1 MPSLV
6 LPRGVDKMSTRKMY
20 PPCFLLLNLIIVF
33 SSWQCASSVLPPLPS
48 RSVTSLPTEIQKE
61 GKATQYDLSASA
73 GQMVVPFP
81 ERRAH
86 RSENVFASFIDEFII
101 TLRHAKDHLIAG
113 AIARGCSIFLLYP
126 LDTIKT
132 RLQMSPSLRD
142 ALPSIT
148 SLSLFNGVLGS
159 LAGQIPY
166 GMLTFGSY
174 EVYKTNLISALPD
187 VPHTALYMLAAIL
200 GDLSGSFWLCPS
212 EMIKQ
217 SLQGGVYA
225 NIFDATSS
233 VLKTQGIGGFYRGF
247 LSQIMR
253 DVPFRAVQMPSY
265 EVVKQLYSQHF
276 ATDDEG
282 CTRPLRPVENM
293 LVGVIAGSFAA
304 ALTTPLDVIKTRYMT
319 EKVGVSFWKVGW
331 NIIEKEGIGG
341 IFSGL
346 GPRVVYVGPSCGIF
360 FLIYEAS
367 KLHLASIKTSKIVTS
382 SSSPSSS
389 LTSSSSS
396 LPTAP
401 SLTSSTSN
409 AENKFTHGTKKTQ
422 KRIRR

>member
-1 MPSLV
+1 MGAIAL
-6 LPRGVDKMSTRKMY
+6 
-20 PPCFLLLNLIIVF
+20 
-33 SSWQCASSVLPPLPS
+33 A
-48 RSVTSLPTEIQKE
+48 KE
-61 GKATQYDLSASA
+61 EDLSASSA

-86 RSENVFASFIDEFII
+86 RSANVFVSFIDEFMFS
-101 TLRHAKDHLIAG
+101 LRQAKDHLIAG

-142 ALPSIT
+142 ALPSMT

-174 EVYKTNLISALPD
+174 EVYKTNLISALPN

-212 EMIKQ
+212 EMLKQ
-217 SLQGGVYA
+217 SLQGGLYA

-276 ATDDEG
+276 ATDEEG

-293 LVGVIAGSFAA
+293 LVGAIAGSFAA

-319 EKVGVSFWKVGW
+319 EKLGGSFWKIGW
-331 NIIEKEGIGG
+331 NILEKEGIGG

-367 KLHLASIKTSKIVTS
+367 KLHLATIRTRKIFTS

-389 LTSSSSS
+389 SLPSSSSS
-396 LPTAP
+396 LSTAP
-401 SLTSSTSN
+401 SSLTPSTSN
-409 AENKFTHGTKKTQ
+409 VGNSFTHRTKKTQ
-422 KRIRR
+422 KRIRI